1 MELYYRHSPHGLAM
15 PTRVHEVPME
25 DPEGTR
31 VILYRAIASV
41 LVLFNG
47 YEAYMV
53 GSRPCH
59 IDIAP
64 SSLAAKNT
72 TTNCEVCI

>member
-15 PTRVHEVPME
+15 TTRVHEVPME
-25 DPEGTR
+25 DSEGTR
-31 VILYRAIASV
+31 VILYRAISYV

-47 YEAYMV
+47 HEAYIV
-53 GSRPCH
+53 GSRPGH
-59 IDIAP
+59 IANAP

-72 TTNCEVCI
+72 TTNWAVCI